1 MGRERVVNALRALTN
16 IFNSSSE
23 KKKMVMVGEHNH
35 MITKP
40 YNAGT
45 QQIVEKAVQTSITL
59 TFPKFWLLEF
69 NALLV

>member
-1 MGRERVVNALRALTN
+1 
-16 IFNSSSE
+16 
-23 KKKMVMVGEHNH
+23 MVMVGEHNH

-59 TFPKFWLLEF
+59 TFLKFWLLEF

>member
-1 MGRERVVNALRALTN
+1 
-16 IFNSSSE
+16 
-23 KKKMVMVGEHNH
+23 MVGEHNH

-40 YNAGT
+40 YNVGT